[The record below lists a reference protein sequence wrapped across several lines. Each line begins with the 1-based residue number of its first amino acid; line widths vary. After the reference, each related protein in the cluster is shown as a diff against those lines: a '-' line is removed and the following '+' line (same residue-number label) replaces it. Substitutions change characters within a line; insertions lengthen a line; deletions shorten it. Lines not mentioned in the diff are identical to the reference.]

1 MNELG
6 PYLLLLLI
14 FIVMILCMGIALGIG
29 IEQEQVL
36 DTVCINT
43 YQNYKDVITCQ
54 ESKLDYSKI
63 IIKEQ

>member
-1 MNELG
+1 MNGLG

-14 FIVMILCMGIALGIG
+14 FMIMILCMGIVLGIE
-29 IEQEQVL
+29 IEQEHVL